1 MKNKIVHYS
10 IIGIFVSLYFLVAT
24 ISMINSVEFFDIS
37 HNRTMSWV
45 LALGFELGAAASLA
59 AILILE
65 RTSKIMVWGLFI
77 LLTSFQMMANSY
89 HAYINLENYIPWI
102 ELFGLTEEDP
112 LTQKR
117 ILSIISGAILPIVAL
132 GFIKSLTDYIKPK
145 DESVENIN
153 EPETKQVEEENL
165 FDTLDQEDEPSLSDL
180 DRFYE
185 YDLGSLSLQN
195 NTSNKEFENDVE
207 LEEASLTDLEKFY
220 EEEENFKI
228 EENEIS
234 NDVKV
239 KNDLS
244 QEELPSANAKDGSV
258 KQQVRKPKN
267 DSMPLKRQIRMN
279 TPGTTEFY
287 KP

>member
-1 MKNKIVHYS
+1 MKNKIVHFS
-10 IIGIFVSLYFLVAT
+10 IIGIFVSLYVLVAT
-24 ISMINSVEFFDIS
+24 ISMINSVDFFDIS
-37 HNRTMSWV
+37 HNRIMSWT

-65 RTSKIMVWGLFI
+65 RTSKVMVWGLFI

-145 DESVENIN
+145 KESEEKND
-153 EPETKQVEEENL
+153 EPESIEEENL
-165 FDTLDQEDEPSLSDL
+165 FDLLDNEDEPSLSDL

-185 YDLGSLSLQN
+185 QPIMLQN
-195 NTSNKEFENDVE
+195 DIE
-207 LEEASLTDLEKFY
+207 LEEASLTDLNKFY
-220 EEEENFKI
+220 EEEEIQNDEEI
-228 EENEIS
+228 EEVQIVINSTQEVKEEGIEEEIIPKTDTIVTDS
-234 NDVKV
+234 
-239 KNDLS
+239 S
-244 QEELPSANAKDGSV
+244 SANSRDK
-258 KQQVRKPKN
+258 
-267 DSMPLKRQIRMN
+267 LKN
-279 TPGTTEFY
+279 TPFKTDNTPVKRHIRTVTEVY